1 MPRYFWLLCSVL
13 AGAALMQAQP
23 PRGSF
28 PWWESPLAKSLDLTE
43 AQNRQIR
50 STVADYRDKL
60 RDLREAVNRA
70 ESELESI
77 FNEETVDQRQATDA
91 IDQLAAARSELFKT
105 TSQMDL
111 KLRTVLTAQQWQI
124 LRSQQRPGR
133 GPGQPRRRGPDGGPK
148 GGGPVIGSA
157 ITKQ

>member
-1 MPRYFWLLCSVL
+1 MRRNFFMLGFGL
-13 AGAALMQAQP
+13 AAAALMHAQP
-23 PRGSF
+23 VRGPF
-28 PWWESPLAKSLDLTE
+28 PWWESPLAKSMDLSD

-50 STVADYRDKL
+50 TTVADYRDKL

-70 ESELESI
+70 ESNLESI
-77 FNEETVDQRQATDA
+77 FNEETVDQHQANDA
-91 IDQLAAARSELFKT
+91 IDQLAAARSELFRT

-111 KLRTVLTAQQWQI
+111 KLRTILTTQQWQI

-133 GPGQPRRRGPDGGPK
+133 GPGQPRRRGPGAPK
-148 GGGPVIGSA
+148 GGPVIGSA

>member
-1 MPRYFWLLCSVL
+1 MRRYFFMLCMGFGTV
-13 AGAALMQAQP
+13 AFMQAQP
-23 PRGSF
+23 QRGSF

-43 AQNRQIR
+43 VQNRQLR
-50 STVADYRDKL
+50 TTVAEYREKL

-70 ESELESI
+70 ESDLESI

-91 IDQLAAARSELFKT
+91 IEQLASARSELFKT

-111 KLRTVLTAQQWQI
+111 KLRMVLTAQQWQI

-133 GPGQPRRRGPDGGPK
+133 GPGQPRRRGPGGPK
-148 GGGPVIGSA
+148 GPVIGSA
-157 ITKQ
+157 ITKQQ